1 MGFLFYIFQFKE
13 ENEMLLRGV
22 LALLPEV
29 FALTGGILK
38 LVVLAKSEKLDP
50 KKEAK
55 IIDVDPDGNVVGVKS
70 AEPMPTP
77 SDVVTDLAFGTVEAC
92 LCFNTSSFKSAVKK
106 YQLMDKER
114 KDIFW
119 LQMMSYGCTFMTAMG
134 YRARRY
140 VKEQERLALRR
151 ENNKLAGDLALKVI
165 DYAVLEDKHNSLVEG
180 INTDI
185 SKITQLSTDMKLGRV
200 VPHESWSP
208 QALACSVLDTEV
220 LALKELLTISEEA

>member
-1 MGFLFYIFQFKE
+1 
-13 ENEMLLRGV
+13 MLLRGM

-29 FALTGGILK
+29 FAITGGILK
-38 LVVLAKSEKLDP
+38 LVVLAKSEQLDP

-77 SDVVTDLAFGTVEAC
+77 SNVVSELAWGTLETCVS
-92 LCFNTSSFKSAVKK
+92 FDTSSLKDAVKK
-106 YQLMDKER
+106 YRLMDKER

-119 LQMMSYGCTFMTAMG
+119 LQMASYGCTFMTAMG
-134 YRARRY
+134 YRARY
-140 VKEQERLALRR
+140 HVKEQERLALRQ
-151 ENNKLAGDLALKVI
+151 ENNKLAANLFTTEFQYNALV
-165 DYAVLEDKHNSLVEG
+165 DRHNALVEG

-185 SKITQLSTDMKLGRV
+185 SKITQLSTDMKLGRC

-208 QALACSVLDTEV
+208 TALACSVLDTEV
-220 LALKELLTISEEA
+220 LALKELLTASEEV

>member
-1 MGFLFYIFQFKE
+1 
-13 ENEMLLRGV
+13 MLLRGM

-29 FALTGGILK
+29 FAITGGILK
-38 LVVLAKSEKLDP
+38 LVVLAKSEQLDP

-77 SDVVTDLAFGTVEAC
+77 SMVIGDLMEGTFVAFTM
-92 LCFNTSSFKSAVKK
+92 FDTSILKLAVHDYK
-106 YQLMDKER
+106 LMDKER

-119 LQMMSYGCTFMTAMG
+119 LQMASYGCTFMTAMG
-134 YRARRY
+134 YRARY
-140 VKEQERLALRR
+140 HVKEQERLALRQ
-151 ENNKLAGDLALKVI
+151 ENNKLAANLFTTEFQHNALV
-165 DYAVLEDKHNSLVEG
+165 DRHNALVEG

-185 SKITQLSTDMKLGRV
+185 SKITQLSTDMKLGRC

-208 QALACSVLDTEV
+208 TALACSVLDTEV
-220 LALKELLTISEEA
+220 LALKELLTASEEV

>member
-13 ENEMLLRGV
+13 ETKMLLRGM

-29 FALTGGILK
+29 FAITGGILK
-38 LVVLAKSEKLDP
+38 LVVLAKSEQLDP

-77 SDVVTDLAFGTVEAC
+77 SDVIADLAWTCVAFD
-92 LCFNTSSFKSAVKK
+92 TSSLKDAVRK
-106 YQLMDKER
+106 YKLMDKER

-119 LQMMSYGCTFMTAMG
+119 LQMASYGCTFMTAMG
-134 YRARRY
+134 YRARHH
-140 VKEQERLALRR
+140 VKEQERLELRR
-151 ENNKLAGDLALKVI
+151 SYNDLVADNTLKEFQYNALADRHEALV
-165 DYAVLEDKHNSLVEG
+165 DG

-185 SKITQLSTDMKLGRV
+185 SKITQLSTDMKLGRC

-208 QALACSVLDTEV
+208 TALACSVLDTEV
-220 LALKELLTISEEA
+220 LALKELLTISEEVE

>member
-1 MGFLFYIFQFKE
+1 
-13 ENEMLLRGV
+13 MLLRGM

-29 FALTGGILK
+29 FAITGGILK
-38 LVVLAKSEKLDP
+38 LVVLAKSEQLDP

-77 SDVVTDLAFGTVEAC
+77 SNVVSELAWGTLETCVS
-92 LCFNTSSFKSAVKK
+92 FDTSSLKDAVKK
-106 YQLMDKER
+106 YRLMDKER

-119 LQMMSYGCTFMTAMG
+119 LQMASYGCTFMTAMG
-134 YRARRY
+134 YRARY
-140 VKEQERLALRR
+140 HVKEQERLALRQ
-151 ENNKLAGDLALKVI
+151 ENNKLVANLFTTEFQHNALV
-165 DYAVLEDKHNSLVEG
+165 DRHNALVEG

-185 SKITQLSTDMKLGRV
+185 SKITQLSTDMKLGRC

-208 QALACSVLDTEV
+208 TALACSVLDTEV
-220 LALKELLTISEEA
+220 LALKELLTASEEV

>member
-13 ENEMLLRGV
+13 ETKMLLRGM

-29 FALTGGILK
+29 FAITGGILK
-38 LVVLAKSEKLDP
+38 LVVLAKSEQLDP

-70 AEPMPTP
+70 AAPMPTP
-77 SDVVTDLAFGTVEAC
+77 SDVVSELAWGTLEAC
-92 LCFNTSSFKSAVKK
+92 VSFDTSGLKDAVKK
-106 YQLMDKER
+106 YRLMDKER

-119 LQMMSYGCTFMTAMG
+119 LQMASYGCTFMTAMG
-134 YRARRY
+134 YRARHH
-140 VKEQERLALRR
+140 VKEQERLALRQ
-151 ENNKLAGDLALKVI
+151 ENNKLAANLFTTEFQHNALV
-165 DYAVLEDKHNSLVEG
+165 DRHNALVEG

-185 SKITQLSTDMKLGRV
+185 SKITQLSNDMKLGRC

-208 QALACSVLDTEV
+208 TALACSVLDTEV
-220 LALKELLTISEEA
+220 LALKELLTISEEV